1 MANSNIAIFGIGNL
15 LQRDEG
21 VGVHLINQLEKDYSF
36 SPRINLIDGGTMGT
50 DLLPYLEQNDKIII
64 LDAVNFNEPPG
75 FIGVI
80 KNDDILRRL
89 NTKLSIHH
97 LGITDV
103 LSSARLLDIEPS
115 EIYLIGIQTKNIEM
129 GTYLTDEIKQKTS
142 KMIEEAIKKL
152 REWGVNVQIKRKTE

>member
-1 MANSNIAIFGIGNL
+1 MANSNIAILGIGNL

-115 EIYLIGIQTKNIEM
+115 EIYLIGIQPKNIEM
-129 GTYLTDEIKQKTS
+129 GTDLTDEIKQKTS

>member
-115 EIYLIGIQTKNIEM
+115 EIYLIGIQPKNIEM
-129 GTYLTDEIKQKTS
+129 GTDLTDEIKQKTS

>member
-1 MANSNIAIFGIGNL
+1 MAISNIAILGIGNL

-21 VGVHLINQLEKDYSF
+21 VGVHLINQLERDYSF
-36 SPRINLIDGGTMGT
+36 SPHINLIDGGTMGT

-115 EIYLIGIQTKNIEM
+115 EIYLIGIQPKNIEM
-129 GTYLTDEIKQKTS
+129 GTDLTDEIKQKTS

-152 REWGVNVQIKRKTE
+152 REWGVNVQLKRTAE

>member
-1 MANSNIAIFGIGNL
+1 MANSNIAILGIGNL

-50 DLLPYLEQNDKIII
+50 DLLPYLEENDKVII
-64 LDAVNFNEPPG
+64 LDAVNFNEAPG

-80 KNDDILRRL
+80 ENDDILRRL

-97 LGITDV
+97 LGLTDV

-115 EIYLIGIQTKNIEM
+115 EIYLIGIQPKNIEM
-129 GTYLTDEIKQKTS
+129 GTELTDEINQKTS
-142 KMIEEAIKKL
+142 KMIDAAIKKL
-152 REWGVNVQIKRKTE
+152 NEWGIEVSSK

>member
-36 SPRINLIDGGTMGT
+36 SPCINLIDGGTMGT

-115 EIYLIGIQTKNIEM
+115 EIYLIGIQPKNIEM
-129 GTYLTDEIKQKTS
+129 GTDLTDEIKQKTS

>member
-50 DLLPYLEQNDKIII
+50 DLLHYLEQNDKIII

-97 LGITDV
+97 LGIRDV

-115 EIYLIGIQTKNIEM
+115 EIYLIGIQPKNIEM
-129 GTYLTDEIKQKTS
+129 GTDLTDEIKQKTS